1 MSQAYKYLYVYSQKL
16 ENFSY
21 RLPVTLVLSISG
33 CCYEYCKENYHFP
46 YGILRAQAT
55 FKEDKCMYCKT
66 HAKYW
71 DVKDKPDQKSF
82 ETQRTVH
89 VDTENEK
96 MKKTAKQIV
105 DLRTVQVTI
114 GSLTID
120 SLGDQVK
127 PKISDTKEALIP
139 IGYSCSRYLLC
150 FTHFQ
155 YQALESKIRKRTV
168 M

>member
-1 MSQAYKYLYVYSQKL
+1 
-16 ENFSY
+16 
-21 RLPVTLVLSISG
+21 
-33 CCYEYCKENYHFP
+33 
-46 YGILRAQAT
+46 
-55 FKEDKCMYCKT
+55 MYCKT

-155 YQALESKIRKRTV
+155 Y
-168 M
+168 